1 MHLDISIVLLLWKVE
16 FHGVELAQLQ
26 QERYQLVWQLPWS
39 QKMSIGSHIIKE
51 VLCPKNPEFLNQSIS
66 HFYFILL
73 LFFIINKYK
82 FIKFADSN
90 IWSSTLAGDL
100 AQSALLKR
108 KGQTYVGPDGY
119 FNNTL
124 CPTEF
129 MLRISNQGMRYH

>member
-1 MHLDISIVLLLWKVE
+1 
-16 FHGVELAQLQ
+16 
-26 QERYQLVWQLPWS
+26 
-39 QKMSIGSHIIKE
+39 MSIGSPIIKE

-66 HFYFILL
+66 HFYLQDILL

-129 MLRISNQGMRYH
+129 MLRISNQGIRYH